1 MSETN
6 TKPYELKTLNAEHIF
21 PMFNIINK
29 IGVTEF
35 KTFIEGDRL
44 KTIISAFKADNTNG
58 EDEDNNTNGE
68 DVVTK
73 LGISIFVE
81 LASIIIT
88 NLPKCEND
96 IFHLLS
102 SVSNLSVDEVRKLD
116 LATFTEM
123 IIDFVKKEEFKDFI
137 KVVSKLFK

>member
-6 TKPYELKTLNAEHIF
+6 IKPYEFRTLGAEDIF

-29 IGVTEF
+29 IGITEI
-35 KTFIEGDRL
+35 KTFIEGGGMKDVL
-44 KTIISAFKADNTNG
+44 SAFITGDDNK
-58 EDEDNNTNGE
+58 DENS
-68 DVVTK
+68 VTK
-73 LGISIFVE
+73 LGISVFFE
-81 LASIIIT
+81 LASIILR

-96 IFHLLS
+96 VFQLLS
-102 SVSNLSVDEVRKLD
+102 STSNLSVDEVRKLD

>member
-6 TKPYELKTLNAEHIF
+6 IKPYEFRTLSAEDIF

-29 IGVTEF
+29 IGITEI
-35 KTFIEGDRL
+35 KTFIEGGGMKDVL
-44 KTIISAFKADNTNG
+44 SAFITGDDNK
-58 EDEDNNTNGE
+58 DENS
-68 DVVTK
+68 VTK
-73 LGISIFVE
+73 LGISVFFE
-81 LASIIIT
+81 LASIILR

-96 IFHLLS
+96 VFQLLS
-102 SVSNLSVDEVRKLD
+102 STSNLSVEQVRKLD

>member
-6 TKPYELKTLNAEHIF
+6 IKPYEFRTLGAEDIF

-29 IGVTEF
+29 IGITEI
-35 KTFIEGDRL
+35 KTFIEGGGMKDVL
-44 KTIISAFKADNTNG
+44 SAFITDDDNK
-58 EDEDNNTNGE
+58 DENS
-68 DVVTK
+68 VTK
-73 LGISIFVE
+73 LGISVFFE
-81 LASIIIT
+81 LASIILR

-96 IFHLLS
+96 VFQLLS
-102 SVSNLSVDEVRKLD
+102 STSNLSVDEVRKLD

>member
-6 TKPYELKTLNAEHIF
+6 IKPYEFRTLGAEDIF

-29 IGVTEF
+29 IGITEI
-35 KTFIEGDRL
+35 KTFIEGGGMKDVL
-44 KTIISAFKADNTNG
+44 SASITGDDNK
-58 EDEDNNTNGE
+58 DENS
-68 DVVTK
+68 VTK
-73 LGISIFVE
+73 LGISVFFE
-81 LASIIIT
+81 LASIILR

-96 IFHLLS
+96 VFQLLS
-102 SVSNLSVDEVRKLD
+102 STSNLSVEQVRKLD

>member
-6 TKPYELKTLNAEHIF
+6 IEPYEFRTLGAEDIF

-29 IGVTEF
+29 IGITEI
-35 KTFIEGDRL
+35 KTFIEGGGMKDVL
-44 KTIISAFKADNTNG
+44 SAFTAGDDNK
-58 EDEDNNTNGE
+58 DENS
-68 DVVTK
+68 VTK
-73 LGISIFVE
+73 LGISVFFE
-81 LASIIIT
+81 LASIILR

-96 IFHLLS
+96 VFQLLS
-102 SVSNLSVDEVRKLD
+102 STSNLSVEQVRKLD